1 MNSKDSSRWYALTRL
16 KESESEGLT
25 AEVSMAPDSPWFSG
39 HFPGEPILPGIA
51 QISMVL
57 ETLRA
62 ASGKGMRIA
71 GVRRVRFKQAV
82 RPGEILKIYVK
93 PNGKSR
99 TAHSFQIKIGDEIAC
114 SGTLIAEV
122 TDS

>member
-1 MNSKDSSRWYALTRL
+1 MDRTGVRRWYVLNWL
-16 KESESEGLT
+16 NQSESEGLT
-25 AEVSMAPDSPWFSG
+25 AEISTAPDSPWFSG

-51 QISMVL
+51 QLSMVL

-62 ASGKGMRIA
+62 AADKRMRIA
-71 GVRRVRFKQAV
+71 GVRRVRFKLAV
-82 RPGEILKIYVK
+82 RPGEILRIYVK
-93 PNGKSR
+93 PDRKS
-99 TAHSFQIKIGDEIAC
+99 TTSHSFQIKIGDAIAC